1 MNPTL
6 PGPRVRLDI
15 LLHARG
21 LADSRA
27 RGRALIMAGRV
38 RVDGQTATKAST
50 LVRDDAELAI
60 DTPDHPYVG
69 RGGVKLAHALDQFSV
84 DVSNVVALDVGA
96 STGGFT
102 DALLQRGAAT
112 VVALDVGHGQLAW
125 RLRRDPRVI
134 VLERTHI
141 AKVDAG
147 IFPTDDGRFDL
158 ITVDVSFISIRYFI
172 ERLPR
177 LLRKNGNLIAL
188 VKPQFEVGRTE
199 VGRGGLVKIPLLQHR
214 AVTDVAAAAAE
225 GGLTQVA
232 MEPSP
237 ITGADGNREF
247 FLHLQHAAKA

>member
-1 MNPTL
+1 MNPTP

-21 LADSRA
+21 LVDSRA
-27 RGRALIMAGRV
+27 RGRALIMAGHV

-50 LVRDDAELAI
+50 LVRGDAELAI
-60 DTPDHPYVG
+60 DAPDHPYVG

-125 RLRRDPRVI
+125 RLRRDPRVV

-141 AKVDAG
+141 AKVDTG
-147 IFPTDDGRFDL
+147 TFPTDDRRFDL

-172 ERLPR
+172 ERLPQ
-177 LLRKNGNLIAL
+177 LLRRSGNLIAL

-199 VGRGGLVKIPLLQHR
+199 VGRGGLVKLPSLQHR
-214 AVTDVAAAAAE
+214 AVADVAAAAAE
-225 GGLTQVA
+225 VGLTQVA
-232 MEPSP
+232 MVPSP
-237 ITGADGNREF
+237 ITGADGNHEF
-247 FLHLQHAAKA
+247 FLHLKHAAKA